1 MLNWKIWRGPCGGEN
16 GFRTQLKDNLY
27 PTEDT
32 VKVVCRCRVVS
43 VRDKDLL
50 TGAGHI
56 TLLLEVVTRPRSIWC
71 SVTSALSPTRPD
83 QGGFDGRGQP
93 TASPMLT
100 AIMSGGVGISG
111 RQLSTQLINSLEK
124 ANHSF
129 S

>member
-1 MLNWKIWRGPCGGEN
+1 MLNWKIWRGPFGGEN

-27 PTEDT
+27 PREDT

-71 SVTSALSPTRPD
+71 SVTQTLSPPRPD
-83 QGGFDGRGQP
+83 LHTGDAGDGDISMGAYSYIH
-93 TASPMLT
+93 TLSLASSYYFLRLYGDGN
-100 AIMSGGVGISG
+100 IE
-111 RQLSTQLINSLEK
+111 N
-124 ANHSF
+124 
-129 S
+129 